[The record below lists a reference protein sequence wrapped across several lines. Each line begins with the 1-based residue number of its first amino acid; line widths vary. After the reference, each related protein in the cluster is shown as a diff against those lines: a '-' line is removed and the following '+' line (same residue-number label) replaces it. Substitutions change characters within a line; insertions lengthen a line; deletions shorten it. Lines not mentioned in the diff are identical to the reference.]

1 MVWQGKA
8 FSDLLPSID
17 NDEKEQTQRAVSDIG
32 EDVIERRQRGKLT
45 RAEKIEIAQ
54 IFVARRIDVQ
64 LILQNKLND
73 GQRIEDRDRDHRLRI
88 DAKLLPQILVIFHTQ
103 IVDGNEA
110 DLNQTSIIGCLPP
123 VLPLPWRS
131 Q

>member
-88 DAKLLPQILVIFHTQ
+88 DTKLLPQILVIFHTQ

>member
-1 MVWQGKA
+1 MVWQRKA